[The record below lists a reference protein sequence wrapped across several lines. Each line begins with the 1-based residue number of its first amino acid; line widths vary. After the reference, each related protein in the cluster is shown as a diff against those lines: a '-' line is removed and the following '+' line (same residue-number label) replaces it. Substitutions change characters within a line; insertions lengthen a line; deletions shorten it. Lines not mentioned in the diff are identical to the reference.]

1 MGNKL
6 VFVLSRVVYDQEK
19 MMGQRGRLPVL
30 ALGYVK
36 STKVIL
42 GLPETA
48 GVHFL
53 LRPHDTILLV
63 ITQFRNSGPQGDT
76 VDRSA
81 FYGYI

>member
-1 MGNKL
+1 
-6 VFVLSRVVYDQEK
+6 
-19 MMGQRGRLPVL
+19 MGQRGRLPVL

-63 ITQFRNSGPQGDT
+63 ITQFRNGGPQGNT
-76 VDRSA
+76 SIKLRY
-81 FYGYI
+81 YGYIQETRY